1 MQKQNGKIIDFIGG
15 LATIIIENNVI
26 IKAKPIG
33 KFKYK
38 NKITPMVGD
47 NVVLNWNTDS
57 YQIVDILQRKNS
69 LIRPKVANIDYVII
83 IQSIIEPKLNLSFLN
98 KMILFYEAYIENV
111 VIAFSKAD
119 LLSNQDDNE
128 LNHIINEYRESG
140 YNTYNINDVN
150 DFNNLLSL
158 FSDNVVLLVGNSGVG
173 KSTFINKINPELK
186 LKVQE
191 ISKALNRG
199 KHTTT
204 NNKIIKFEDY
214 MIVDSPG
221 FSSVELSFS
230 KQQIGRIWHDFKE
243 HSTKCKFQNCLH
255 INEPG
260 CEIVRLVN
268 ENKIKKFR
276 YDDYIS
282 FLKNKK

>member
-1 MQKQNGKIIDFIGG
+1 MQEQKGKIIDFIGG
-15 LATIIIENNVI
+15 LATVITDNNVI
-26 IKAKPIG
+26 VKAKPIG

-38 NKITPMVGD
+38 NKITPIVGD
-47 NVVLNWNTDS
+47 NVLLNWNTDS
-57 YQIVDILQRKNS
+57 YQIVDVLQRKNS

-83 IQSIIEPKLNLSFLN
+83 IQSVIEPKLNLSFLN
-98 KMILFYEAYIENV
+98 KMILFYEAYIDNV
-111 VIAFSKAD
+111 VIAFSKLD
-119 LLSNQDDNE
+119 LLSNEDENE
-128 LNHIINEYRESG
+128 LNHIINEYKESG
-140 YNTYNINDVN
+140 YNAYNINNSD
-150 DFNNLLSL
+150 DFNELISL
-158 FSDNVVLLVGNSGVG
+158 FPGHVVLLVGNSGVG

-186 LKVQE
+186 LRVQE

-204 NNKIIKFEDY
+204 NNKIIKFENY
-214 MIVDSPG
+214 MVVDSPG
-221 FSSVELSFS
+221 FSSVELPFS
-230 KQQIGRIWHDFKE
+230 NQEIGRIWHDFKE
-243 HSTKCKFQNCLH
+243 YSTKCKFQNCLH

-260 CEIVRLVN
+260 CEVIKLVN